1 MNGITFFNFKFMKK
15 SLQQLLSTG
24 LLAVI
29 LLTGQF
35 SFAQVVLNAT
45 RANGITLEEN
55 AFQGIRVKNSFS
67 SFDFFDV
74 NTDEGL
80 FTEISANGY
89 TFTWEEGSPKLPVM
103 RRLIE
108 IPAGAVPEVRV
119 ISYDVREYSLSDF
132 GIFHL
137 LMPTQPGVAKSHQG
151 RIDFVINR
159 DAYQKNNFQKNTLAR
174 VEEIGTM
181 RNTRVARLEIAPVE
195 YNPVQGTIR
204 VYDNVVVDIQFAGAD
219 YAAATELY
227 SKTRSPFYSGFS
239 FLNPLPKGSSQRENL
254 TRYPVKMVIVS
265 DPMFQA
271 TLQPYIQWK
280 TRKGFTM
287 IEAYTNDPAV
297 GTTTASIKSYL
308 QNLYNSATPDDPAPS
323 FVLFVGDVAQIPAYS
338 QGGHV
343 TDLYYCEYT
352 NDILPEVYYGRFSAT
367 SVAQLQPQIDKTLM
381 YEQYLFP
388 DPSFLGESLMV
399 SGVDGSYAA
408 IHGNGQINYGTSTY
422 FNEAHGI
429 NSHTYLYP
437 ASGSAS
443 SAIIQNVSDGVA
455 YGNYTAHG
463 GSSGW
468 SDPSFEISDIPGLQ
482 NYGKYPLLV
491 GNCCLTSTYNTNCF
505 GEELLRAQDKGAIG
519 YIGASNST
527 YWDEDFYFGVGV
539 GPIVLNPTYESTT
552 LGSYDRAFHD
562 HGEAFEDWFTT
573 QSQMFFAGNLAVTE
587 SGSSRITYYWQIYC
601 LMGDPS
607 LMVYF
612 GVPEPMNVTYE
623 ALMPLQSDA
632 FTVNAEPYAYVAISK
647 DGVLYGS
654 ALADETGVAVVA
666 LDPISV
672 PGNAD
677 VIVTAQNKQP
687 YIGTVLVASPEG
699 PYVLLQSQVVND
711 LNGNNNQLPEYNESF
726 GFNMELKNV
735 GNSAAENLTVTLT
748 TSSPYVEVKE
758 GSETWPD
765 IGPGETIS
773 LEYAFEVVTS
783 MWLPDQHPAVFELT
797 ITDGVETWFTSF
809 TTKLNAPLLA
819 AGDLI
824 IDDFMQGT
832 GNGNRRLDPGENVV
846 LSIPVNNQG
855 HCAAPQALSHLF
867 TESEWL
873 DIDLIQYQ
881 IGDIETGATR
891 NAVYQVAVSPD
902 IPLGTTVDLYF
913 TNAAGVYNSTR
924 IYNPKVGLIIED
936 FETGDFSAYPWN
948 NTSSLPWTIT
958 TTSVNGGTYAARSGA
973 IGHNASTTL
982 QITMNVQSNDEISF
996 ARRVSSESGY
1006 DFLKFYIDNSEKGS
1020 WSGNEQWATV
1030 SYPVT
1035 PGQHTFKWTYSKD
1048 GSATGGSDAV
1058 FIDDI
1063 NFPSSNGSGQG
1074 TALAVK
1080 AFAYPS
1086 SFCGTGEANLFAFVA
1101 NASGQVQYNWSPA
1114 GLLSSPDAFNP
1125 VAVFSESTDFI
1136 VNIVNLLYA
1145 ASDTLQI
1152 PVFDIPP
1159 TPTIEQFSAQLISSA
1174 PEGNQWYNSQGIIEG
1189 AVNQIY
1195 EPLVADYYHVIVTS
1209 AAGCI
1214 SVPSEEFYF
1223 SGVGVESFKAAGEMT
1238 VYPVPFRNQLNI
1250 SFNLPK
1256 AGQTKISLLNLLG
1269 QEIQTITEGTLNQG
1283 NHSLVFY
1290 PYGLKPGIYFLKLQ
1304 ANDKTSVRKVV
1315 FSE

>member
-1 MNGITFFNFKFMKK
+1 MKK

-132 GIFHL
+132 GIFHP

-1086 SFCGTGEANLFAFVA
+1086 SFCGAGEANLFAFVA

-1214 SVPSEEFYF
+1214 SAPSEEFYF

>member
-80 FTEISANGY
+80 FTEISAYGY

-132 GIFHL
+132 GIFHP

-1086 SFCGTGEANLFAFVA
+1086 SFCGAGEANLFAFVA

>member
-132 GIFHL
+132 GIFHP

-1086 SFCGTGEANLFAFVA
+1086 SFCGAGEANLFAFVA

-1214 SVPSEEFYF
+1214 SAPSEEFYF

>member
-132 GIFHL
+132 GIFHP

-1086 SFCGTGEANLFAFVA
+1086 SFCGAGEANLFAFVA

-1174 PEGNQWYNSQGIIEG
+1174 PEGNQWYNSQGIIEC

-1214 SVPSEEFYF
+1214 SAPSEEFYF

>member
-1 MNGITFFNFKFMKK
+1 MKK

-1086 SFCGTGEANLFAFVA
+1086 SFCGAGEANLFAFVA

-1214 SVPSEEFYF
+1214 SAPSEEFYF